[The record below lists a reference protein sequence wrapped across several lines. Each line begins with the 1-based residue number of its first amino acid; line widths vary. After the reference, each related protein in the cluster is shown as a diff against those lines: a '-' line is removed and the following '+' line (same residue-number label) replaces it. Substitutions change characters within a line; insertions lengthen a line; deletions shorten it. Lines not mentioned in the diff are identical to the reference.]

1 MIQSTALF
9 VFVTCKND
17 LLFVKFISFVSHMN
31 GRLLILSLW
40 AAFQI
45 VWASWFPNV
54 RISWIHPH
62 SQRVRRNLCTMHV
75 QSITNSE
82 NNTKIKHLRLTFSQI
97 LLFSTLCLS
106 HQKIYT
112 HCQLQSLRRQQI
124 PTCTMQSLWPVGTM
138 NSTRENNNIRNL
150 YFTCGLPMCTN
161 CNDSSN
167 LIKIMIA
174 FLIISR
180 TVLRC
185 SFFPT
190 VRFCN

>member
-1 MIQSTALF
+1 MVQSTALF

-45 VWASWFPNV
+45 VWASWLPNV

-82 NNTKIKHLRLTFSQI
+82 NNTKIKHVRLTFSQI
-97 LLFSTLCLS
+97 LLFPTLCLS

-112 HCQLQSLRRQQI
+112 HCQLQNPISICVDNKYQRVQCNLCGQSVQWIRHAKTTIYGTFLLRAGCLCAQI
-124 PTCTMQSLWPVGTM
+124 ATIHQ
-138 NSTRENNNIRNL
+138 I
-150 YFTCGLPMCTN
+150 
-161 CNDSSN
+161 
-167 LIKIMIA
+167 
-174 FLIISR
+174 
-180 TVLRC
+180 
-185 SFFPT
+185 
-190 VRFCN
+190 